1 MLSHFR
7 FLDSFEI
14 IIKLSTMSLQ
24 TSIEFEKESDVLPAL
39 EEILNC
45 CNAFHTRGILSI
57 YPIKSKVPIYRIPS
71 GITSLPQLNEW
82 MFNNHRQKF
91 YERNG
96 TIAIDEKRIVMN
108 TSHMCTDG
116 NYILN
121 LIDHL
126 SRPNEH
132 WEMPPIPQSAAHTYK
147 EKIKLHPETAILCL
161 GDPNISRVFPK
172 QKPSKKN
179 VFYGNHH
186 IICPIS
192 EIKNYS
198 AHDDKVHQISENQW
212 TSIALSAAAFN
223 HFSFDRTKF
232 SISTV
237 YDLKRLLSENER
249 NNKALQNY
257 VASLPATAHPTPK
270 TTVRELGNL
279 MRKDFIRGINEK
291 DYFSHMKSLDDF
303 IFRRWRRPTLPGL
316 GFEYSSMGILK
327 IQPPI
332 KDAHVTL
339 MCEPAMGCGQ
349 LSFLSFTKENVVKKT
364 KEFIGELQFNS
375 MDITPEES
383 LIISK
388 SIEYSMKKLKDSTT
402 VEDAIEELYH
412 FQNSLRK

>member
-1 MLSHFR
+1 
-7 FLDSFEI
+7 
-14 IIKLSTMSLQ
+14 MSMQ
-24 TSIEFEKESDVLPAL
+24 TSIEFESSSYVKPAL

-108 TSHMCTDG
+108 TSHICTDG
-116 NYILN
+116 LFLIN

-132 WEMPPIPQSAAHTYK
+132 WDMAPIPQSAAHTYNAEVK
-147 EKIKLHPETAILCL
+147 SHPETAILCL
-161 GDPNISRVFPK
+161 GDPNVSRIFPK
-172 QKPSKKN
+172 KKPSNKN

-186 IICPIS
+186 IIYPIS
-192 EIKNYS
+192 KVKNYS
-198 AHDDKVHQISENQW
+198 AKDDKIHKISENMW

-223 HFSFDRTKF
+223 YYSSFDQNKF

-237 YDLKRLLSENER
+237 YDLRRLLSKDEN

-270 TTVRELGNL
+270 TTIGELGDM
-279 MRKDFIRGINEK
+279 MRKDFNRGLKNK

-316 GFEYSSMGILK
+316 GFEFSSMGILK
-327 IQPPI
+327 IKPPI
-332 KDAHVTL
+332 KDAHITL
-339 MCEPAMGCGQ
+339 MCEPSMGCGQ
-349 LSFLSFTKENVVKKT
+349 LSFLSFTKENVVKNT

-375 MDITPEES
+375 MDITQEES
-383 LIISK
+383 FIIAK
-388 SIEYSMKKLKDSTT
+388 SIEYAMTKLNDSTT
-402 VEDAIEELYH
+402 ISDAIEELH
-412 FQNSLRK
+412 SFQTSLQK